1 MPETPTLT
9 RSLLSYVE
17 ASPTPFHAVAEARA
31 RLAAHGFTAL
41 DEGDAWKLEAGA
53 RHVVVRHDSTLVAFA
68 LGSAPPAEA
77 GFLLIGAHTDS
88 PNLRLKP
95 RGELNR
101 NGFRQ
106 FAVEVYGG
114 VLLHTWLD
122 RDLSLAGRV
131 FVAGEEQPRLLRMTR
146 PLCRV
151 PSLAIHFDRE
161 VNERGLVLHKQNHL
175 PPLAGLGGGDEGW
188 LNALLSAELGVP
200 ADAIAGADLMLH
212 DAVPPCVSGVDGE
225 FVHAPRLDNLASCH
239 AALEALC
246 AAAPG
251 RPAPTLVIALYDHE
265 EVGSQSAE
273 GASSA
278 FLWSLLERIVRTT
291 GGTAEDVHR
300 ALARSL
306 CVSADMAHGVHPNY
320 ADLHEPQHAPK
331 LGGGPVIKLNSN
343 QRYATNG
350 ATALRFE
357 RAAQAAGVPVQRFVM
372 RSDLPCG
379 STIGPITAA
388 RLGVATVDVGNPM
401 LSMHSIRELAS
412 SQDQAAMVAALTA
425 LFAGR

>member
-41 DEGDAWKLEAGA
+41 DERDAWKLEAGA

-175 PPLAGLGGGDEGW
+175 PPLVGLGGGDEGW
-188 LNALLSAELGVP
+188 LNALLAAELGVP
-200 ADAIAGADLMLH
+200 ADAIVGADLMLH

-412 SQDQAAMVAALTA
+412 SQDQAAMVAALSA

>member
-41 DEGDAWKLEAGA
+41 DERDAWKLEAGA

-161 VNERGLVLHKQNHL
+161 VNDRGLVLHKQNHL
-175 PPLAGLGGGDEGW
+175 PPLVGLGGGDEGW

-200 ADAIAGADLMLH
+200 ADAIVGADLMLH

-357 RAAQAAGVPVQRFVM
+357 RAARAAGVAVQRFVM

-412 SQDQAAMVAALTA
+412 SQDQAAMVAALSA

>member
-146 PLCRV
+146 SLCRV

>member
-161 VNERGLVLHKQNHL
+161 VNDRGLVLHKQNHL

>member
-188 LNALLSAELGVP
+188 LDALLSAELGVP
-200 ADAIAGADLMLH
+200 ADAIAGSDLMLH
-212 DAVPPCVSGVDGE
+212 DAVPPCVSGLDGE

>member
-9 RSLLSYVE
+9 HSLLSYVE

-41 DEGDAWKLEAGA
+41 DERDAWKLEAGA

-161 VNERGLVLHKQNHL
+161 VNDRGLVLHKQNHL

-188 LNALLSAELGVP
+188 LNALLAAELGVP
-200 ADAIAGADLMLH
+200 ADAIVGADLMLH

-412 SQDQAAMVAALTA
+412 SQDQAAMVAALSA

>member
-9 RSLLSYVE
+9 RSLLSFVE

-41 DEGDAWKLEAGA
+41 DERDAWKLEAGA

-161 VNERGLVLHKQNHL
+161 VNDRGLVLHKQNHL
-175 PPLAGLGGGDEGW
+175 PPLVGLGGGDEGW

-200 ADAIAGADLMLH
+200 EDAILGADLMLH

-239 AALEALC
+239 AAIEALA
-246 AAAPG
+246 AAAPA

-291 GGTAEDVHR
+291 GGSAEDVHR

-320 ADLHEPQHAPK
+320 ADLHEPQHAPR

-357 RAAQAAGVPVQRFVM
+357 RAAREAGVPVQRFVM
-372 RSDLPCG
+372 RNDLPCG

-412 SQDQAAMVAALTA
+412 SQDQAAMVAALSA
-425 LFAGR
+425 LLAGR

>member
-41 DEGDAWKLEAGA
+41 DERDAWKLEAGA

-161 VNERGLVLHKQNHL
+161 VNDRGLVLHKQNHL

>member
-41 DEGDAWKLEAGA
+41 DERDAWRLEAGA

-161 VNERGLVLHKQNHL
+161 VNDRGLVLHKQNHL
-175 PPLAGLGGGDEGW
+175 PPLVGLGGGDEGW

-320 ADLHEPQHAPK
+320 ADLHEPQHAPR

>member
-41 DEGDAWKLEAGA
+41 DERDAWKLEAGA

-175 PPLAGLGGGDEGW
+175 PPLVGLGGGDEGW

-212 DAVPPCVSGVDGE
+212 DAVPPCVSGLDGE

-239 AALEALC
+239 AATEALC

-331 LGGGPVIKLNSN
+331 LGGGPVIKVNGN

-357 RAAQAAGVPVQRFVM
+357 RAARAAGVPVQRFVM